1 MPTCGAFTRSA
12 VIQASGVRTPMAGLY
27 TASLT
32 ILALS
37 VLTPYFYYIPTATL
51 ASVLVIAVVFMVR
64 TITIIVINNNRG
76 SCCALLQINLKLPLV
91 LWRSNR
97 EEFFA
102 WLGTFVICL
111 AIGVELGL
119 LFGILL
125 NIAKLLFMWARP
137 DTSRNIERVGNCQY
151 IGIQPNVGMFYP
163 GVDNLRERS
172 SKCAEA
178 VDYRL
183 PVVIDCSRIVGLDY
197 TSAQVKRTIFFLL
210 LAIKLKALRLN
221 RASLELNPTWQK
233 RIRYWYC

>member
-1 MPTCGAFTRSA
+1 M
-12 VIQASGVRTPMAGLY
+12 
-27 TASLT
+27 
-32 ILALS
+32 
-37 VLTPYFYYIPTATL
+37 
-51 ASVLVIAVVFMVR
+51 
-64 TITIIVINNNRG
+64 
-76 SCCALLQINLKLPLV
+76 KLPLV

-137 DTSRNIERVGNCQY
+137 ATTRNIERVGNCQY

-197 TSAQVKRTIFFLL
+197 TSAQVLMNNIFYIFGNNVKSSFEQGIAGIKSDLAKKNQILVLL
-210 LAIKLKALRLN
+210 NLEKCFHGRIMSKNVLFANSKAALCEILLDHHDHLDDDRKLHENNTANLGFKVE
-221 RASLELNPTWQK
+221 SLCKTDSKETSNL
-233 RIRYWYC
+233 